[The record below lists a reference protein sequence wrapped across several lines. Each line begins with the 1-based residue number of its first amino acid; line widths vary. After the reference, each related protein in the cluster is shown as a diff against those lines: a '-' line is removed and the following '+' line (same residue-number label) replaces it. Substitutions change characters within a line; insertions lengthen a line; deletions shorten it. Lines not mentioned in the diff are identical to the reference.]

1 MNTRPSQPYGLA
13 VILAAAIAVG
23 SDVAPAET
31 GLSARQIYDA
41 TGVTGGV
48 VVHVGCGDAKL
59 TVALGKVFVATRESH
74 RVCAVDDRNGSIKW
88 TFLAANRV
96 DSPPT
101 ISADRVYF
109 GTADGHVYC
118 LRAADGAFAWRF
130 DANPQVRHIVSH
142 GNIESTW
149 PVHGSVLVRDGV
161 VYFAAGRSSYLDG
174 GLNFYSLNADTG
186 EVIQSTSYLSAFD
199 EQEAAEKRARGTFND
214 ILVADGEWVFLKN
227 VGLNAQ
233 TLERTVIGWS
243 YIPISKVWPGSPLS
257 AVGGFLDENLFDRV
271 GWILDYN
278 LIAKMLVYNDDAV
291 FGMKWRDHHTLWHGN
306 LFHLDKS
313 SYMLFGQP
321 RSQKRT
327 VDPSDNS
334 CSVEDEWVV
343 TVPARVTAMALTDNV
358 LFFAGQPWTG
368 RPDDDAAALLAEQRG
383 GLLGAVNPADGESLA
398 RYQLPAAP
406 AWDGM
411 AAAPGRL
418 YISTRDGQLL
428 CMGSKAGEIA
438 FDLRAS
444 VKMQ

>member
-1 MNTRPSQPYGLA
+1 MEHVWS
-13 VILAAAIAVG
+13 AAFDEPIT
-23 SDVAPAET
+23 AP
-31 GLSARQIYDA
+31 
-41 TGVTGGV
+41 
-48 VVHVGCGDAKL
+48 
-59 TVALGKVFVATRESH
+59 TVAREMVFVATRDSH
-74 RVCAVDDRNGSIKW
+74 RVCAVDGIDGSLQW
-88 TFLAANRV
+88 TFWAGNRV

-118 LRAADGAFAWRF
+118 LGPDGALVWRF

-149 PVHGSVLVRDGV
+149 PAHGSVLVRDGV
-161 VYFAAGRSSYLDG
+161 VYLAAGRSSYLDG
-174 GLNFYSLNADTG
+174 GLHFYSLNADTG

-199 EQEAAEKRARGTFND
+199 EQEAVEKRARGTFND
-214 ILVADGEWVFLKN
+214 ILVADGGSIFLKN
-227 VGLNAQ
+227 AALDAR
-233 TLERTVIGWS
+233 TLQRTVIGWS
-243 YIPISKVWPGSPLS
+243 YIPIGKAWPGSPLS
-257 AVGGFLDENLFDRV
+257 AVGGFLDESLFDRA

-291 FGMKWRDHHTLWHGN
+291 FGMKWRDRHTLWHGN

-313 SYMLFGQP
+313 SYMLFGRP
-321 RSQKRT
+321 RTQKRT

-343 TVPARVTAMALTDNV
+343 TVPARVTAMTLTDNV

-368 RPDDDAAALLAEQRG
+368 RPDDDAVALVAEEKV
-383 GLLGAVNPADGESLA
+383 GLLGAVDPADGKSLA
-398 RYQLPAAP
+398 QYQLPTAP

-418 YISTRDGQLL
+418 YVSTRDGQLL
-428 CMGSKAGEIA
+428 CMGSKAGSPGE
-438 FDLRAS
+438 
-444 VKMQ
+444 